1 MHLVSERKP
10 TRYAYRSARPAAAPD
25 TTTQAHRTEG
35 NSSGRYASFRVAKPR
50 LPDRARLEAQR
61 AELLRVMEC
70 VNRARRTLE
79 QHVVKESP
87 GSERHHF
94 YEQRVLESLDVAKQA
109 LATAYPML
117 ERIAEAL
124 HVGEILKEH
133 AS

>member
-1 MHLVSERKP
+1 MP
-10 TRYAYRSARPAAAPD
+10 TAVPVRPPRRTRPHKNSAQKETGPGVTSASGLPNRAAL
-25 TTTQAHRTEG
+25 T
-35 NSSGRYASFRVAKPR
+35 
-50 LPDRARLEAQR
+50 ARLEAQR

-87 GSERHHF
+87 RF

-109 LATAYPML
+109 LAAAYPML

-124 HVGEILKEH
+124 HVDEILKEH